1 MDTQSIINALEALRD
16 KMTPEQI
23 AKLEALKK
31 DWNKQST
38 KDAIK
43 SKTS

>member
-1 MDTQSIINALEALRD
+1 MDTQSIINALEELRD

-31 DWNKQST
+31 GLDNT
-38 KDAIK
+38 EEV
-43 SKTS
+43 

>member
-1 MDTQSIINALEALRD
+1 MDYQSIINHLETLRD

-31 DWNKQST
+31 SVEDEPPVDT
-38 KDAIK
+38 KP
-43 SKTS
+43 

>member
-16 KMTPEQI
+16 KMTPEQV

-38 KDAIK
+38 KEKLDSIK
-43 SKTS
+43 